1 MKILHSADWH
11 LDSPIY
17 GRSQEQS
24 DLLKEELLQ
33 LPHKITAA
41 AKAESCDLMLLSGDL
56 FDGPYSPESLQ
67 ALKTA
72 LKEAGI
78 PVFISPGNHDFV
90 GNASPWLTEV
100 WPENVHIFTSR
111 SVESFAIPELD
122 CRVYGAAFT
131 AMEDSGLLED
141 FHTQGTEKWHLGVFH
156 GDPTMAG
163 SPYGPITAEQ
173 VRASGLTYLALG
185 HIHKGGSFRAGN
197 TLCAWCGCPMGR
209 GFDELNEK
217 GVNIVTLE
225 ADCHISFLPLDTIR
239 FYDWELEAGADA
251 AAALCARLPGA
262 GSRDFYRITFTGES
276 EPIDCDGLLTRFSQ
290 FPNLQLR
297 DRTVPPMDLWA
308 SVGSDTLEGAYFGML
323 RQAMEGADPETCR
336 KIALAARISRQ
347 LLDGR
352 EVKLP

>member
-100 WPENVHIFTSR
+100 WT
-111 SVESFAIPELD
+111 
-122 CRVYGAAFT
+122 
-131 AMEDSGLLED
+131 
-141 FHTQGTEKWHLGVFH
+141 
-156 GDPTMAG
+156 
-163 SPYGPITAEQ
+163 
-173 VRASGLTYLALG
+173 
-185 HIHKGGSFRAGN
+185 
-197 TLCAWCGCPMGR
+197 
-209 GFDELNEK
+209 
-217 GVNIVTLE
+217 
-225 ADCHISFLPLDTIR
+225 
-239 FYDWELEAGADA
+239 
-251 AAALCARLPGA
+251 
-262 GSRDFYRITFTGES
+262 
-276 EPIDCDGLLTRFSQ
+276 
-290 FPNLQLR
+290 
-297 DRTVPPMDLWA
+297 
-308 SVGSDTLEGAYFGML
+308 
-323 RQAMEGADPETCR
+323 
-336 KIALAARISRQ
+336 
-347 LLDGR
+347 
-352 EVKLP
+352 

>member
-1 MKILHSADWH
+1 MKLLHSADWH

-17 GRSQEQS
+17 GRTQAQS
-24 DLLKEELLQ
+24 DLLREALLQ
-33 LPHKITAA
+33 LPHKVVAA
-41 AKAESCDLMLLSGDL
+41 AKAENCDLILLSGDL
-56 FDGPYSPESLQ
+56 FDGPYTQESIL

-90 GNASPWLTEV
+90 GASSPWLTEV

-111 SVESFAIPELD
+111 SVESVAIPELS

-131 AMEDSGLLED
+131 AMEDTGLLEN
-141 FHTQGTEKWHLGVFH
+141 FQVCGEESWHLGVFH
-156 GDPTMAG
+156 GDPTMAT
-163 SPYGPITAEQ
+163 SPYGPISAEQ
-173 VRASGLTYLALG
+173 VRTSGLSYLALG
-185 HIHKGGSFRAGN
+185 HIHKGGSFQAGN
-197 TLCAWCGCPMGR
+197 TLCAWPGCPMGR
-209 GFDELNEK
+209 GFDELDIK

-225 ADCHISFLPLDTIR
+225 AGCSSRFLPLDTPR
-239 FYDWELEAGADA
+239 FYDWELEAGDDA
-251 AAALCARLPGA
+251 AATLSAHLPGVA
-262 GSRDFYRITFTGES
+262 SADFYRITLTGES
-276 EPIDCDGLLTRFSQ
+276 QPIDQEALLGQFSQ

-297 DRTVPPMDLWA
+297 DRTLPPIDLWA
-308 SVGSDTLEGAYFGML
+308 SIGSDTLEGAYFGML
-323 RQAMEGADPETCR
+323 QQAMEGADPETCR